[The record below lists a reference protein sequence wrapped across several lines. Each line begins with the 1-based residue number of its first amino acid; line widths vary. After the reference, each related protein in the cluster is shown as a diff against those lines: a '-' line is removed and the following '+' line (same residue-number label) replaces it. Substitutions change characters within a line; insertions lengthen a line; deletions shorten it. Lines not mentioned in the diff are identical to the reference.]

1 MKRGAKKPKGVVK
14 GAPSGFVIS
23 LLVHAA
29 AFTLAGLLVVFTVTQ
44 KEEKKFVPPKPVDR
58 PKMKLKKPKV
68 QVKKSAQPKTSQRI
82 VTKVTRANM
91 PDIQLPEM
99 SGIGDGIGNGD
110 FGGFDI
116 MPDLSEVTIFGS
128 GQTIGNDF
136 VGTFYDLKRSRSGN
150 VIPMDETQYADE
162 LTKFCRSGWKP
173 SVLARFYQSPKKLYT
188 TTFCVPHVPSSLAP
202 FAFGEPDTIACQWAV
217 HYKGMLVY
225 PEDIKFRFWGHGDD
239 ILIVRVGGKI
249 VLDASWESDSYGARL
264 IAGKW
269 VSSATK
275 NRQWY
280 LGNNLAWG
288 GDWIELKAGEPV
300 EMEVLL
306 GEQPGG
312 NFCAMLLV
320 EVDGAEYET
329 NPQNQKFLPIF
340 RTSETTRPIA
350 NAIMEHLVPG
360 EADVLGGPIFR
371 DYMAPPRTNNTEEV
385 AQEEVEPQQE
395 EEEASKMRV
404 WTLKDGK
411 AFEAEYIS
419 KIGDKVAL
427 RDGRGRQTKVPY
439 SQLSQEDLDY
449 ITLTMPPKFDVGIV
463 RSSKNFVITSSTYA
477 LDHNQVPPRVLDWK
491 FGAKARQKG
500 LGEYPFELKLEY
512 YAIGQQY
519 LDDSK
524 YRVLDH
530 NSATFIPSEQE
541 EGAFDFMSDRVVQL
555 FDFNLIEQRRG
566 MRLAETLV
574 LLTDSRGE
582 IIAHSSTANWLMDN
596 LDELRKREVGDYIN
610 KDCKL
615 EYATGPRQNPNL
627 Y

>member
-1 MKRGAKKPKGVVK
+1 
-14 GAPSGFVIS
+14 
-23 LLVHAA
+23 
-29 AFTLAGLLVVFTVTQ
+29 
-44 KEEKKFVPPKPVDR
+44 
-58 PKMKLKKPKV
+58 
-68 QVKKSAQPKTSQRI
+68 
-82 VTKVTRANM
+82 M

-99 SGIGDGIGNGD
+99 SGIGNGIGNGD

-136 VGTFYDLKRSRSGN
+136 VGTFYDLKRTRSGN
-150 VIPMDETQYADE
+150 VTAMDETQFATE
-162 LTKFCRSGWKP
+162 LEKFCRNGWKP
-173 SVLARFYQSPKKLYT
+173 STLAKFYQSPKKLYT

-202 FAFGEPDTIACQWAV
+202 FAFGEPNTIACQWAV
-217 HYKGMLVY
+217 YYKGMLVY

-239 ILIVRVGGKI
+239 VLVVRVGGKV
-249 VLDASWESDSYGARL
+249 VLDASWESDSYGARR
-264 IAGKW
+264 IAGNW

-320 EVDGAEYET
+320 EVDGVEYET

-340 RTSETTRPIA
+340 RTSETTRPVA
-350 NAIMEHLVPG
+350 NAILEHLVPG

-371 DYMAPPRTNNTEEV
+371 DYMAPPRTNITEEV
-385 AQEEVEPQQE
+385 AQEDV
-395 EEEASKMRV
+395 EEEAPKEESKMRA
-404 WTLKDGK
+404 WTMTDGK
-411 AFEAEYIS
+411 VFEAEYIT
-419 KIGDKVAL
+419 KMGDQVVLK
-427 RDGRGRQTKVPY
+427 DGRGRQTKIPY
-439 SQLSQEDLDY
+439 NQLSQEDLDY
-449 ITLTMPPKFDVGIV
+449 IILSMPPKFDVSIV
-463 RSSKNFVITSSTYA
+463 RSSKNFVITSSSYA
-477 LDHNQVPPRVLDWK
+477 LERDQIPPTVLDWT

-500 LGEYPFELKLEY
+500 AGLYPFELKLEY
-512 YAIGQQY
+512 YAIGQQR
-519 LDDSK
+519 LDADK
-524 YRVLDH
+524 YKILDH
-530 NSATFIPSEQE
+530 NSETFVPTKENKGS
-541 EGAFDFMSDRVVQL
+541 FDFMSDRVVQL
-555 FDFNLIEQRRG
+555 FDFNLIDQRRG

-574 LLTDSRGE
+574 LLTDQRGE
-582 IIAHSSTANWLMDN
+582 IIAYSSTANWLYDN
-596 LDELRKREVGDYIN
+596 LDELRKREVGDYID

-615 EYATGPRQNPNL
+615 EYATGPRQNPGL